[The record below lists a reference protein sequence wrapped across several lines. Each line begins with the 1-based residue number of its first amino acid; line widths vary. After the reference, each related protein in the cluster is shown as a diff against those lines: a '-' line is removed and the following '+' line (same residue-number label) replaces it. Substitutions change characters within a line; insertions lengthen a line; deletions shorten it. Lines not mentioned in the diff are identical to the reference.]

1 MDAGALS
8 RKVVPRRLRYGV
20 SFGNLK
26 SFPGSSMCSHG
37 WEPLFYVASTTV
49 FLKKKTNTSVPVT
62 SASRPV
68 QTFSLPPN

>member
-1 MDAGALS
+1 MDAGTLS
-8 RKVVPRRLRYGV
+8 QNVVPRRLRYGV
-20 SFGNLK
+20 NFGNLK

-49 FLKKKTNTSVPVT
+49 FLKKNTSVPVT

-68 QTFSLPPN
+68 QTFS